1 MKKIRKIK
9 YSNLLL
15 LIIFTYVLLQI
26 IASLIAK
33 STNTLIIENE
43 KLELKAT
50 AKGLIIRDEYLIKSN
65 QSGAITST
73 AKDGEKLKKGDTIAV
88 IYKNTKNLDENKSA
102 IKKLNEEIEALKI
115 DKENSKSNFSNEL
128 ITIKINNKIEQR
140 EKLHYE
146 NNKGLNSLNVQTP
159 GTISYKYDGYE
170 YIYTV
175 DNIESLT
182 IEDIEDTENNY
193 KNINIQ
199 NEYINESDIIARV
212 IEGNYSY
219 IAISMNEDIFE
230 EKQSVQISLNEEIID
245 AYVEKIYKKSEN
257 NVIIFKI
264 SNQNLEIYDTRVK
277 EFDIIYKQIEGLKIP
292 KQSIKELD
300 NKKYVYVLNK
310 ETKNVD
316 LVELKNIQYE
326 NDEFI
331 FIDYYKNQKEGIKT
345 IDLYD
350 EIIAKP
356 NILNTNIKMSR
367 W

>member
-230 EKQSVQISLNEEIID
+230 EKQSVQISLDDEIID
-245 AYVEKIYKKSEN
+245 ASVEKIYKKSGN

>member
-26 IASLIAK
+26 VASLIAK
-33 STNTLIIENE
+33 STNTFVIENE
-43 KLELKAT
+43 KLELKNT

-65 QSGAITST
+65 QSGTITNT
-73 AKDGEKLKKGDTIAV
+73 AREGEKLKKGDTIAV
-88 IYKNTKNLDENKSA
+88 IYKNIKKLDENKSS

-140 EKLHYE
+140 EKLYYE

-170 YIYTV
+170 GIYTI
-175 DNIESLT
+175 DNIENIT
-182 IEDIEDTENNY
+182 IEDIENTENNY
-193 KNINIQ
+193 TNITIE
-199 NEYINESDIIARV
+199 NEFINESDIIARV
-212 IEGNYSY
+212 IESSYSY

-230 EKQSVQISLNEEIID
+230 EKQSVQILLDDEIID
-245 AYVEKIYKKSEN
+245 ASVEKIYEKSEN

-264 SNQNLEIYDTRVK
+264 TNQNLEIYDTRVK
-277 EFDIIYKQIEGLKIP
+277 EFDIIYKQMEGLKIP
-292 KQSIKELD
+292 KQSIKESD

-310 ETKNVD
+310 ETRNVD
-316 LVELKNIQYE
+316 LVELINIQYE

-345 IDLYD
+345 IDIHD

-356 NILNTNIKMSR
+356 NILNTNMKMSR

>member
-9 YSNLLL
+9 YSNLLI

-26 IASLIAK
+26 IVNLIAK
-33 STNTLIIENE
+33 STNTLIIEKE
-43 KLELKAT
+43 KLELKNT

-65 QSGAITST
+65 QNGTITST
-73 AKDGEKLKKGDTIAV
+73 ANDGEKLKKGDTIAV
-88 IYKNTKNLDENKSA
+88 IYKNIKNLYENKSA

-115 DKENSKSNFSNEL
+115 DKENSNSNFSSEL
-128 ITIKINNKIEQR
+128 INIQINNKIEQR
-140 EKLHYE
+140 EKLHYQ
-146 NNKGLNSLNVQTP
+146 NNKGLNYLNIQTS

-170 YIYTV
+170 NIYTV
-175 DNIESLT
+175 DSIENLT
-182 IEDIEDTENNY
+182 IEDIENTENNY
-193 KNINIQ
+193 KNINTQ
-199 NEYINESDIIARV
+199 NEFINESDIIARV
-212 IEGNYSY
+212 IESSYSY
-219 IAISMNEDIFE
+219 IAISTSEDIFE
-230 EKQSVQISLNEEIID
+230 EKQNVQISLDEAIID
-245 AYVEKIYKKSEN
+245 ATVEKIYKKSEN

-264 SNQNLEIYDTRVK
+264 TNQNLEIYDTRVK
-277 EFDIIYKQIEGLKIP
+277 EFDIIYKQMEGLKIP

-345 IDLYD
+345 IDIYD

-356 NILNTNIKMSR
+356 NILNTNMKMSR

>member
-33 STNTLIIENE
+33 STNTLVIENE

-65 QSGAITST
+65 QNGAITST

>member
-33 STNTLIIENE
+33 STNTLVIENE

-65 QSGAITST
+65 KSGAITST